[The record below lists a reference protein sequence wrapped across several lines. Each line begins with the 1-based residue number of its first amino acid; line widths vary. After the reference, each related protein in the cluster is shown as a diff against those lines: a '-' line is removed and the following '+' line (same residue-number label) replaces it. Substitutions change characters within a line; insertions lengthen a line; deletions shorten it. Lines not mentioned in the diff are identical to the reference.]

1 MSLDFRIGNGILL
14 LVRLEEIN
22 MIMIKA
28 TTKLSSKGQVVIPE
42 AIRVNLKLKTG
53 DSFLVYGKDDTI
65 VFKAAPDP
73 SNDEFEAILAEAK
86 DFARKIRLKASDV
99 TKAIKR
105 VRNHK

>member
-1 MSLDFRIGNGILL
+1 
-14 LVRLEEIN
+14 
-22 MIMIKA
+22 MIAIKA

-73 SNDEFEAILAEAK
+73 LKEEFEAIMIEAK
-86 DFARKIRLKASDV
+86 DFARKAKLKPSDV
-99 TKAIKR
+99 TNAIKR

>member
-1 MSLDFRIGNGILL
+1 
-14 LVRLEEIN
+14 

-73 SNDEFEAILAEAK
+73 SNDEFEAILAQAK
-86 DFARKIRLKASDV
+86 HFARKAKLKPADV
-99 TKAIKR
+99 VRATKKA
-105 VRNHK
+105 RNERRS

>member
-1 MSLDFRIGNGILL
+1 
-14 LVRLEEIN
+14 

-28 TTKLSSKGQVVIPE
+28 MTKLSSKGQVVIPE

-73 SNDEFEAILAEAK
+73 SKDEFEAILVEAK
-86 DFARKIRLKASDV
+86 DFARKAKLKSSDV
-99 TKAIKR
+99 ANAIKK
-105 VRNHK
+105 VRIQK

>member
-1 MSLDFRIGNGILL
+1 
-14 LVRLEEIN
+14 

-42 AIRVNLKLKTG
+42 AIRINLKLKAG

-73 SNDEFEAILAEAK
+73 SSEEFEAIIAQAK
-86 DFARKIRLKASDV
+86 DFAQKAKLKPSVVASTV
-99 TKAIKR
+99 KR
-105 VRNHK
+105 VRNQK